1 MPVTRRKKGDRPTI
15 LLPGIMMQVRP
26 WSEIRKTL
34 DGNGMLESLPFMPE
48 MKRFCGQRFTVS
60 KRIER
65 TCEETEKGM
74 RRIRNTVFLENL
86 RCDGAAHGGCQ
97 KGCFIFWKEAWL
109 KRYSDTDGE
118 TVSGEENPDPFPF
131 PCSLPDG
138 QYICQST
145 ELMQATSYLPPWD
158 LGMFLR
164 DIRAKTYTPGK
175 LIRILSYALYL
186 RGRRLVTG
194 KSYRYLEGNQ
204 TKTPRETLNLKAG
217 EWVRVKTR
225 DEIALTLDR
234 QGKNRGLAFTVEMLP
249 FCRGTYRI
257 LRRLE
262 KMIHEPTR
270 KLVDVEDTVIL
281 DNVTCDGCHI
291 LRGGC
296 PRENYQFW
304 REIWLQRI

>member
-1 MPVTRRKKGDRPTI
+1 M
-15 LLPGIMMQVRP
+15 
-26 WSEIRKTL
+26 
-34 DGNGMLESLPFMPE
+34 
-48 MKRFCGQRFTVS
+48 
-60 KRIER
+60 
-65 TCEETEKGM
+65 
-74 RRIRNTVFLENL
+74 FLENM
-86 RCDGAAHGGCQ
+86 RCDGSAHGGCQ

-109 KRYSDTDGE
+109 KREDMDTDGE
-118 TVSGEENPDPFPF
+118 TISGEEKPDLFPF
-131 PCSLPDG
+131 PHTLPDN

-145 ELMQATSYLPPWD
+145 ELMKATSYLPPWD

-164 DIRAKTYTPGK
+164 DIRAKTYSLGE
-175 LIRILSYALYL
+175 LIRILSYAFYL

-204 TKTPRETLNLKAG
+204 TKTPRETLNLQAG
-217 EWVRVKTR
+217 EWVRVKPKE
-225 DEIALTLDR
+225 EIVLTLDR

-249 FCRGTYRI
+249 FCRGTYRV

-281 DNVTCDGCHI
+281 ENVTCDGCHI

-304 REIWLQRI
+304 REIWLRRAG